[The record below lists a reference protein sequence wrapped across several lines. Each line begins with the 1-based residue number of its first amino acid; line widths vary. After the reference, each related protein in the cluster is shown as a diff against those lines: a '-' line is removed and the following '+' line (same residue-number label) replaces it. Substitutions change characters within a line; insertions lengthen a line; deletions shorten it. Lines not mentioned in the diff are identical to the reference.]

1 MERVKKAFRAA
12 CGSKAF
18 PAACGSKAL
27 RDGSPEQQFV
37 REQRDKFA
45 PGKRPAP
52 HPYDCDFR
60 DDLGLPHIRFN
71 NNDVAKHAKRANFWW
86 HPDHRKDLK
95 DDSQAAQEAFLAFKE
110 VVRVLKNPALRKRYV
125 EEVDVEYE
133 LAGEDGQG
141 IDWRRFNRGFL
152 KRAVDKER
160 SIVAG
165 EFRSGSKVRV
175 HSLSQKVGFNGMLG
189 TCMEFRCGRWCVHL
203 PQLGEVKAFLPKNLE
218 AADKPDQISMC
229 HVFLMAMPKVGDA
242 LVASSSHMVELEHK
256 EAEVM
261 SAWAADASCT
271 FLWEYV
277 FAQVKDLAE
286 LEHEV
291 VIITDGEDNQ
301 SSAKFSGL
309 EGFNQLMSRMGGKRL
324 RISLFLIGNS
334 MPSGHASSYR
344 DLCLATGGIYHHS
357 PDGGDHAL
365 AVEEFVAPLLLT
377 EAERDLLAQEQQA
390 EYLRMLRHGD
400 AKAFEW
406 FQPLPSGDPSDGH
419 PSAGSSSSG
428 SGWGRAAATPAAR
441 TSRITQQV
449 TVTEIP

>member
-1 MERVKKAFRAA
+1 
-12 CGSKAF
+12 
-18 PAACGSKAL
+18 
-27 RDGSPEQQFV
+27 V

-229 HVFLMAMPKVGDA
+229 HVFLDGSSSMGGRMEQAKRVLHDVFPRFVLNPTSIHVIGDA
-242 LVASSSHMVELEHK
+242 KGRRRSRCIFSHMVELEHK